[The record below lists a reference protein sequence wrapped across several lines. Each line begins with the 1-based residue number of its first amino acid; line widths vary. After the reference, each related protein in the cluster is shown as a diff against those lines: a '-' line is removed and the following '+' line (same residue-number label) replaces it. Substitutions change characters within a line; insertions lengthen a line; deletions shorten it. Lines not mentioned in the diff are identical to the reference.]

1 MFSRVLAP
9 RDLAQLDVMAFNQ
22 PAATTAHIDSIKTA
36 EVEKALLH
44 DVDFPVHES
53 LLAGSRAVCTESF
66 VARQN
71 ATPSMPTGTADAHCF
86 FRMQRKIY
94 FYCGDE

>member
-66 VARQN
+66 VARQS
-71 ATPSMPTGTADAHCF
+71 ATPSMPTEQRTTAVSSV
-86 FRMQRKIY
+86 
-94 FYCGDE
+94 